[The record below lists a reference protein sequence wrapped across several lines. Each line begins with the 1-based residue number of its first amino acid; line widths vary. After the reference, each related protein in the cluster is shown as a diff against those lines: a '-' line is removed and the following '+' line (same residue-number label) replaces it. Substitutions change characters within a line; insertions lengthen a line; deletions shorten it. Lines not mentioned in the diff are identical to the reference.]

1 MSTELK
7 LGKMTIRELSTWFG
21 LQPDTLTNN
30 PKSKARK
37 LEILKSYAQYHFE
50 GKNLYIDKILFPTY
64 SKAFKIIEKEFDNTW
79 GKIIEPDT
87 QQVNPVLK
95 KMRIDSCARVGQTIW
110 YKNKEVQSQ
119 IKIKTAQTYTNKVK
133 VERYGRNYI
142 NELGSKGYCE
152 RVWMNRDET
161 APLEPENLKIL
172 DECASIAYSDKT
184 KVFAKIDDDY
194 KNGNLSLEEYKE
206 AKGNVNTLDSYDLF
220 VELVIERL
228 GFMPVKRTRLVD
240 GYSCLND
247 LS

>member
-7 LGKMTIRELSTWFG
+7 LGKMTMRELSTWFG
-21 LQPDTLTNN
+21 LKPDSLS
-30 PKSKARK
+30 KSKEKTKEKK
-37 LEILKSYAQYHFE
+37 LKILEAYAQYHFE
-50 GKNLYIDKILFPTY
+50 GKDLYIDKILFPTY

-79 GKIIEPDT
+79 GKIVEPETHQINPILSKMKIDT
-87 QQVNPVLK
+87 
-95 KMRIDSCARVGQTIW
+95 CARVGATIW
-110 YKNKEVQSQ
+110 YKNKEVQGQ
-119 IKIKTAQTYTNKVK
+119 IKIKTAQNYTNKVK

-152 RVWMNRDET
+152 RIWMNRDET

-172 DECASIAYSDKT
+172 EECASIAYSDKA

-220 VELVIERL
+220 VELVVERL

-240 GYSCLND
+240 GAF
-247 LS
+247 

>member
-7 LGKMTIRELSTWFG
+7 LGKMTTRELSIWFG
-21 LQPDTLTNN
+21 LQPDTLTRN

-79 GKIIEPDT
+79 GKIIDSDT
-87 QQVNPVLK
+87 QQINPLLN
-95 KMRIDSCARVGQTIW
+95 KMKIDSCARVGKTIW
-110 YKNKEVQSQ
+110 YNNKEVQGQ

-142 NELGSKGYCE
+142 NELGSRGYCE
-152 RVWMNRDET
+152 RIWMNQEET
-161 APLEPENLKIL
+161 APLEPEKLEIL
-172 DECASIAYSDKT
+172 EECASIAYSDKA

-206 AKGNVNTLDSYDLF
+206 AKGNIDTLDSYDLF
-220 VELVIERL
+220 VQLVFERL
-228 GFMPVKRTRLVD
+228 GFMPVKRTRLID
-240 GYSCLND
+240 GAF
-247 LS
+247 

>member
-7 LGKMTIRELSTWFG
+7 LGKMTMRELSVWFG
-21 LQPDTLTNN
+21 LSPDSL
-30 PKSKARK
+30 SKHESSKQKK
-37 LEILKSYAQYHFE
+37 LQILKNFADYHFE
-50 GKNLYIDKILFPTY
+50 GRFLYIDKIHTPTY
-64 SKAFKIIEKEFDNTW
+64 SKAYEIIEKEFDNTW

-87 QQVNPVLK
+87 QQVNSVLK

-228 GFMPVKRTRLVD
+228 GFMPVKRTRLID
-240 GYSCLND
+240 GAF
-247 LS
+247 